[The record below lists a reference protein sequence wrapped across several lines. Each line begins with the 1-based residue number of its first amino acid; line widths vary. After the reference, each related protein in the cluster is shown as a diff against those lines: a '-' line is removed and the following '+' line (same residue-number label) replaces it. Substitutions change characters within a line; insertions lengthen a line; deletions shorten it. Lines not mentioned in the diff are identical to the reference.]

1 MITELLP
8 QSQIKIPAAI
18 ISNMGLHE
26 GDEFEIFENNGM
38 ITMIPVVIYPTEYI
52 SKLNDEIKN
61 VKENIKTGKQP
72 IFNSVDS
79 LIENLEQS

>member
-8 QSQIKIPAAI
+8 QCQIKIPAAI

-38 ITMIPVVIYPTEYI
+38 ITMIPVVTYPSEYI
-52 SKLNDEIKN
+52 SKLNDEIYFT
-61 VKENIKTGKQP
+61 NI
-72 IFNSVDS
+72 
-79 LIENLEQS
+79 